1 MALNETGYCE
11 NNFVSFREWLVS
23 VLQKKNKKTLQFF
36 TSIKS
41 MAYVL
46 SIYAL
51 SDSLSYYRENL
62 SSVSFNYY
70 KRMSP
75 KQHYSNFKIFQ

>member
-11 NNFVSFREWLVS
+11 NNFASFREWLVS
-23 VLQKKNKKTLQFF
+23 VLQKKKKNLQFF

-46 SIYAL
+46 SVYAL

-75 KQHYSNFKIFQ
+75 KQHYPNFKIFQ

>member
-11 NNFVSFREWLVS
+11 NNFASFREWLVS
-23 VLQKKNKKTLQFF
+23 VLQKKKKNLQFF

-46 SIYAL
+46 SVYAL

>member
-1 MALNETGYCE
+1 
-11 NNFVSFREWLVS
+11 
-23 VLQKKNKKTLQFF
+23 
-36 TSIKS
+36 

>member
-11 NNFVSFREWLVS
+11 NNFASFREWLVS
-23 VLQKKNKKTLQFF
+23 VLQKKKNLQFF

-46 SIYAL
+46 SVYAL